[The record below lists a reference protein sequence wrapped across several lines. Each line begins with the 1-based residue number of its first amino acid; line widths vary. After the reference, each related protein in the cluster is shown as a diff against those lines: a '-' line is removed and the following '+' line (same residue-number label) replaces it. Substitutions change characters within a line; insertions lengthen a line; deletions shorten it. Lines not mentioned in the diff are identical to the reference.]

1 MLSIEGQT
9 FPACRVVF
17 LAMLT
22 CQQKPRRFATASLKD
37 EYRHSAALVSSLL
50 ILRMKK
56 GDAMTKK
63 KTLQARP
70 GAQGASKKTHSRSNK
85 TGDPAKAASQT
96 RQPYEQDPKRRIGQ
110 FSGTG
115 EAPLMKK

>member
-1 MLSIEGQT
+1 
-9 FPACRVVF
+9 
-17 LAMLT
+17 
-22 CQQKPRRFATASLKD
+22 
-37 EYRHSAALVSSLL
+37 
-50 ILRMKK
+50 
-56 GDAMTKK
+56 MTKK

-70 GAQGASKKTHSRSNK
+70 GAQGASKKTHSRGNK

-96 RQPYEQDPKRRIGQ
+96 RQPYEQDTKRRMGQ